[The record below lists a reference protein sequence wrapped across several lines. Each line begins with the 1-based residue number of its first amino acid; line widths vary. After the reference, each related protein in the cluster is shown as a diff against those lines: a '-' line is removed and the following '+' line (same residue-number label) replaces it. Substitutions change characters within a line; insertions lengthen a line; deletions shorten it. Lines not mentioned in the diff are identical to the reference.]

1 MRILRKIENI
11 YDCDVVEK
19 INQWKKF
26 YLIDKNYS
34 EKTVVAYST
43 DLEHLG
49 NFLINHLNKEII
61 TIKDLMSLKIVDMR
75 SFITWLK
82 NDNYESVSCSRT
94 ISGLRSFF
102 RFLAKKFLM
111 SNLQML
117 ELDIR
122 VKNKKLPRALT
133 EGDALLSTQEIKNFS
148 KTNWVGKRNSAV
160 LLLIY
165 GCGLRISEVLNLKK
179 SDFEADFVRVLG
191 KGNKQRMAPLIE
203 PARVAVGE
211 YLESVPFEIFPN
223 QPIFIGERDKKPLRQ
238 AVFNRIITS
247 MKRKLGLPEGVTPH
261 SFRHSFAT
269 HLLSNGS
276 DLRSIQELLGHKN
289 LSTTQIY
296 TSVDQKRL
304 LKAYFSSH
312 PRSDQ

>member
-1 MRILRKIENI
+1 
-11 YDCDVVEK
+11 
-19 INQWKKF
+19 
-26 YLIDKNYS
+26 
-34 EKTVVAYST
+34 
-43 DLEHLG
+43 
-49 NFLINHLNKEII
+49 
-61 TIKDLMSLKIVDMR
+61 
-75 SFITWLK
+75 
-82 NDNYESVSCSRT
+82 
-94 ISGLRSFF
+94 
-102 RFLAKKFLM
+102 M